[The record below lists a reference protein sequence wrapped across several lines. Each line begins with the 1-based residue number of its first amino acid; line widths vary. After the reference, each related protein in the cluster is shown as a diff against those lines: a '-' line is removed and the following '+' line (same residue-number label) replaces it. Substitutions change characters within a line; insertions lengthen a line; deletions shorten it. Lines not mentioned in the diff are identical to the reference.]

1 MFREM
6 GFSLLTAAAL
16 LFSFALCGP
25 HEDRCAPSHNRS
37 SCFSCLR
44 PVRSRP
50 YNYIILRFNTFAA
63 VNTSPIAMSLYIE
76 SSAVLILQGWF
87 DEEGVLLTCLI
98 TPQLVVAA
106 DAPAIGDA
114 PIAPTPLDVVM
125 LKDGSVLLWRSHRHV
140 WWGALYQDC
149 GCCGQYRQD
158 TMGQRGEAGHQPP
171 NPVSS
176 QKKGQC

>member
-1 MFREM
+1 MKW
-6 GFSLLTAAAL
+6 AA
-16 LFSFALCGP
+16 
-25 HEDRCAPSHNRS
+25 HYQRHQ
-37 SCFSCLR
+37 
-44 PVRSRP
+44 
-50 YNYIILRFNTFAA
+50 LRFSTLLYAGHMKIVVRLRITVHHVFHACVPYDLGPTAIVYLGLNTFAA

-114 PIAPTPLDVVM
+114 PIAPTPLDVVT
-125 LKDGSVLLWRSHRHV
+125 LKDGSVLLWRSHRNV

-158 TMGQRGEAGHQPP
+158 KMGQRGEAGHQPP